1 MRRSFSI
8 EPAARELATDGPYR
22 IARHPIYATQI
33 LEYAGIWMLHAT
45 IPLAAVLVVWLAVLR
60 IRMGYE
66 ERVLREEFPEY
77 ASYRR
82 RVGALG
88 PRLRH
93 APAASG
99 G

>member
-1 MRRSFSI
+1 VI
-8 EPAARELATDGPYR
+8 
-22 IARHPIYATQI
+22 
-33 LEYAGIWMLHAT
+33 
-45 IPLAAVLVVWLAVLR
+45 WLAVLR